1 MLMQGAA
8 VVTVLHENLVHSNSS
23 TLYCIHTMCMIMQYA
38 HNWENYFLDYI
49 TSSVI
54 NPIG

>member
-1 MLMQGAA
+1 MQGAA

-38 HNWENYFLDYI
+38 HNLENYEYSVVSQLKLTFL
-49 TSSVI
+49 
-54 NPIG
+54 